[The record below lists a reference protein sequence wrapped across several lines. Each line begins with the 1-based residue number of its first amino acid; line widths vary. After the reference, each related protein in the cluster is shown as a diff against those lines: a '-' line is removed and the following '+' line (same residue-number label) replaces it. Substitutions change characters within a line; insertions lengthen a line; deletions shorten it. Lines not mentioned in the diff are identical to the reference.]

1 MYHIFS
7 DIAVLLGMA
16 SSVWMKKLSVC
27 KLIAKPIN
35 GKLFWN
41 TANIH
46 LLYAYFKHIFA
57 LEGQYL
63 KNSAYI
69 YVLHSAKSKLHIV
82 TYSFG

>member
-1 MYHIFS
+1 
-7 DIAVLLGMA
+7 
-16 SSVWMKKLSVC
+16 MKKPSVC
-27 KLIAKPIN
+27 SLTAKPIY

-63 KNSAYI
+63 KNWAYI
-69 YVLHSAKSKLHIV
+69 YVLHSTKFKLHIV